1 MRRLLLVAAATMV
14 ALTACGSTGGGDD
27 DVASINKPGDNKPS
41 GTADPA
47 AGKSDEDRMRD
58 FAKCMRDHGVD
69 MPDPEPNGG
78 PAVRAMQADGA
89 DGEKMNKANEAC
101 KELLP
106 NGGKPK
112 PLSPEDL
119 DKQRKLA
126 KCMRDHGINMPDP
139 DPSGQMGMTI
149 GGPDSDPDKMDK
161 AMKDC
166 GMNIGGGHV
175 SVNGGGSADGG
186 ASTDGG
192 R

>member
-1 MRRLLLVAAATMV
+1 MRRLLLVAAAAMV

-27 DVASINKPGDNKPS
+27 NVASINKGGDGKPS
-41 GTADPA
+41 GSADPA
-47 AGKSDEDRMRD
+47 AGKSDEDRMRE

-78 PAVRAMQADGA
+78 PAVRAMPADG
-89 DGEKMNKANEAC
+89 DGGKMEKASEAC

-112 PLSPEDL
+112 PLSAEDL

-139 DPSGQMGMTI
+139 DPSGEGGMTI
-149 GGPDSDPDKMDK
+149 GGPDDDPGKMEK
-161 AMKDC
+161 ASKDC
-166 GMNIGGGHV
+166 GLNIGGGI
-175 SVNGGGSADGG
+175 SADAGTGGG
-186 ASTDGG
+186 